1 MMIPGEDLSVS
12 DDTSAREAHELQV
25 EAEKSRE
32 SAARLLDTLA
42 RKVGGHRVVRDATS
56 GIERAGR
63 HMQSLSVK
71 DVAIGIGRAVRS
83 RPASAMA
90 LAVVAGFL
98 IGRAL
103 RSR

>member
-1 MMIPGEDLSVS
+1 MMIPGEDLSVF
-12 DDTSAREAHELQV
+12 DDTPAREAHELQV

-32 SAARLLDTLA
+32 SAARLLETLA
-42 RKVGGHRVVRDATS
+42 RKVGSHRLVRDATS
-56 GIERAGR
+56 GIERASR
-63 HMQSLSVK
+63 KAQSLSAK

-98 IGRAL
+98 IARAI

>member
-12 DDTSAREAHELQV
+12 DDTSAREAHELQA
-25 EAEKSRE
+25 EAEKSRA

-42 RKVGGHRVVRDATS
+42 RKVGSHRVVRGATTEL
-56 GIERAGR
+56 ERAGR
-63 HMQSLSVK
+63 QVQSLSVK

-90 LAVVAGFL
+90 IAVVAGFL
-98 IGRAL
+98 IGRAI